1 MVARRAFLKW
11 VAVVPAGVVGVR
23 ALAACDNDAV
33 PGDAPPDADASA
45 EVAPETTN
53 EVVPE
58 VAVETADVAPDTTPD
73 PDSAPDATAEVDPD
87 TSPDTADVD
96 ATPRVC
102 TPTTPDALG
111 PYYIAGAPAVVD
123 LAGTERGQPIAISGL
138 VLDTQCEPIANAQV
152 EIWQADDAG
161 DYHDDKLRASIA
173 CNAAGAYAFTS
184 IMPGRYLQATG
195 PRPAHLHYR
204 VSAPGYRTVV
214 TQIYFQGDPYLQP
227 NDSCGTCGSDDP
239 ARILALTPVAQVL
252 TSTMDV
258 TLRSA

>member
-23 ALAACDNDAV
+23 ALAACDDDAARV
-33 PGDAPPDADASA
+33 TPDAD
-45 EVAPETTN
+45 TN
-53 EVVPE
+53 AEVVPE
-58 VAVETADVAPDTTPD
+58 TEVALETVAEVEPDSAPDVDTTPDIAPDIASDVAPDTTAD
-73 PDSAPDATAEVDPD
+73 AEVAPK
-87 TSPDTADVD
+87 
-96 ATPRVC
+96 VC
-102 TPTTPDALG
+102 TPTTADALG

-123 LAGTERGQPIAISGL
+123 LAGSERGQAIAISGL
-138 VLDTQCEPIANAQV
+138 VLDTRCEPIANAQV
-152 EIWQADDAG
+152 EIWQADDGG

-195 PRPAHLHYR
+195 LRPAHLHYR

-239 ARILALTPVAQVL
+239 ARILALTPVASVL

-258 TLRSA
+258 TLRTA